1 MLPCRDVPAT
11 PEHRTARP
19 RPVRRAI
26 ALGGRWG
33 AELLLKSA
41 SHQER
46 DATGVSQPASATCLE
61 VWAWHSAGA
70 RETFVELS

>member
-19 RPVRRAI
+19 LPVRKAA
-26 ALGGRWG
+26 ALGGRRG

-61 VWAWHSAGA
+61 WRSGPGIQQVLEKRLWN
-70 RETFVELS
+70 